1 MPIMCQRYKNNRWKQ
16 NAKTKTKK
24 NTTKNKKNNKGD
36 GSYSER
42 VREKWFFCCQEKLK
56 IRYITCSSV
65 IQKLDLVSFGDH

>member
-1 MPIMCQRYKNNRWKQ
+1 MK
-16 NAKTKTKK
+16 AKC
-24 NTTKNKKNNKGD
+24 KNKNKKKHNKKQKNNKGD

>member
-1 MPIMCQRYKNNRWKQ
+1 MQKQ
-16 NAKTKTKK
+16 KQKK

-42 VREKWFFCCQEKLK
+42 VREKFFCCQEKLK